1 MNDFNLLRSSP
12 AARNSMFFNLKW
24 LFSIAEDYRLEL
36 YLWRRY
42 YRKEIIASYYDFELS
57 KPI

>member
-1 MNDFNLLRSSP
+1 LLRSSP